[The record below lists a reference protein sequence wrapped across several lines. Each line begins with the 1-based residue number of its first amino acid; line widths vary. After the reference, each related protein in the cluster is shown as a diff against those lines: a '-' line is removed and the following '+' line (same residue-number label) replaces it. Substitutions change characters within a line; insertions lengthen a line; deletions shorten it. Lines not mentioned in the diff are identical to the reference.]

1 MPLERVLRL
10 LQQRFNLLRSA
21 LSNTTDDP
29 CHTPLGDLLDHL
41 DNADMLP
48 SSKVRTSPITCE
60 NRSPK
65 HLLYGRD
72 IRRKAVNTEQQAT
85 TQSAT
90 THSLYE
96 IGYQFPIAMGA
107 YFAAQ
112 PKTSGHLKRHC
123 QPGYTTLMFHSYF
136 IRLYL
141 TQVTGV
147 FHKVFMNLLA
157 VRSCTTLPGCHRAL
171 IHPKGSYYGGKRTTM
186 RQKRYY
192 LSHKFYRILKAIEH
206 CTFAFRKRPVANVA
220 YVATLLETVNTYVS
234 TIQLSPCRT
243 GWIVA
248 KYFTGIHKLTP
259 FSSFVVLKGCQWIPI
274 FVNL

>member
-1 MPLERVLRL
+1 MCYELSISM
-10 LQQRFNLLRSA
+10 SA
-21 LSNTTDDP
+21 
-29 CHTPLGDLLDHL
+29 HH
-41 DNADMLP
+41 
-48 SSKVRTSPITCE
+48 
-60 NRSPK
+60 
-65 HLLYGRD
+65 
-72 IRRKAVNTEQQAT
+72 
-85 TQSAT
+85 
-90 THSLYE
+90 
-96 IGYQFPIAMGA
+96 
-107 YFAAQ
+107 AAQ
-112 PKTSGHLKRHC
+112 PETCGHLKRHC

-141 TQVTGV
+141 TQVSVSSAVGGPTTGLL
-147 FHKVFMNLLA
+147 HKVFMNLLA

-171 IHPKGSYYGGKRTTM
+171 IQPKGSYYGGKGTTM
-186 RQKRYY
+186 SQKRYY
-192 LSHKFYRILKAIEH
+192 LSHKFYRILKTIEH
-206 CTFAFRKRPVANVA
+206 CTFAFRKRPAANVA